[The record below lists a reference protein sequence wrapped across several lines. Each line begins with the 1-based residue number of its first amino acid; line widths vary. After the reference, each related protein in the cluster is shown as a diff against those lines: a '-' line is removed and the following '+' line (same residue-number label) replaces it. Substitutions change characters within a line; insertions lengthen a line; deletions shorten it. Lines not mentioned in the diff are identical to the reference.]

1 MLWAYTIN
9 DLNGEEIVGTFYKK
23 QLQKK
28 QIKNNLKLKKIKRK
42 SDNLY
47 VKWKG
52 YNIHLVTG

>member
-1 MLWAYTIN
+1 MILM
-9 DLNGEEIVGTFYKK
+9 EKK
-23 QLQKK
+23 LLELSTKNNCKKK

-52 YNIHLVTG
+52 